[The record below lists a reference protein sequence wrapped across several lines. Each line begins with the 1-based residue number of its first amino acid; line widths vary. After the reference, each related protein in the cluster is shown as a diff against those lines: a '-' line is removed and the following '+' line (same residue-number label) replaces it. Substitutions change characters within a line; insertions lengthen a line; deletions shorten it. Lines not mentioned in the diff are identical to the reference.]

1 MKKIIVLFSCYL
13 AVFALASCGSS
24 AKVSAPAPMPKVVN
38 FALSSLPQKD
48 KYINLEYG
56 IRLNVRDDR
65 ANTKI
70 LQKYDASA
78 ISIPN
83 VATNPDVESFVSES
97 MHRYMRTMGFNLDA
111 EVSTDYMMQVR
122 IENYV
127 VNWLSG
133 VGWSGTVKMSIEVY
147 DNNRKLV
154 YPNTIVTG
162 RANKYAS
169 ASNFAIASEV
179 INAAYANAL
188 ADVDWDRIAFFLD
201 KADSPK
207 LEGNKQVTGEG
218 NTALESTVI
227 RWYVESSPKGADVYW
242 RVVSSTP
249 QVKNTNQN
257 FLGSTPYEST
267 ETFDIKGL
275 TYNNSGNV
283 QIEISCEKNGYIT
296 QKKRFNLRQVID
308 QKEIST
314 KINLVKGE

>member
-1 MKKIIVLFSCYL
+1 MLHL
-13 AVFALASCGSS
+13 
-24 AKVSAPAPMPKVVN
+24 VSFCLHSN
-38 FALSSLPQKD
+38 LPLYK
-48 KYINLEYG
+48 
-56 IRLNVRDDR
+56 
-65 ANTKI
+65 
-70 LQKYDASA
+70 
-78 ISIPN
+78 
-83 VATNPDVESFVSES
+83 
-97 MHRYMRTMGFNLDA
+97 
-111 EVSTDYMMQVR
+111 
-122 IENYV
+122 
-127 VNWLSG
+127 
-133 VGWSGTVKMSIEVY
+133 
-147 DNNRKLV
+147 
-154 YPNTIVTG
+154 
-162 RANKYAS
+162 
-169 ASNFAIASEV
+169 
-179 INAAYANAL
+179 
-188 ADVDWDRIAFFLD
+188 
-201 KADSPK
+201 SPK

-314 KINLVKGE
+314 KINLVKDE